1 MVVAQKRT
9 WSSRLSFLRTKRAI
23 FALTSLVIVSVVLIA
38 LGATNVLRPNSSG
51 NSVGSG
57 SGDSDGDGDG
67 NADGGN
73 DNYEP
78 PDVNTTAD
86 GIMTA
91 PGNWRPENSSSIAD
105 GVPLRIMSLGA
116 SLVRGEFSTG
126 DIGFRK
132 TMRDELVNLGVPVNM
147 VGSQRFGEMLDNDL
161 EAYGG
166 NRVSQ
171 IHEHATHIV
180 PQLQPNVF
188 VIQVGTNNV
197 LQNRDV
203 DKAGADMEN
212 FINYLLDASPR
223 STVVFS
229 TCLTNTVPDCEPRI
243 LDVNQQYRDLIKK
256 YTSKPVLLAEMH
268 PSGGFPDRP
277 QPADIGPDG
286 THPTDYGYDLMGHIF
301 TKGIQE
307 ADRKGFL
314 RWPVENGLQ
323 KDGDVGRANAT
334 TTTEELPPSTSTSV
348 TRTAS
353 TNPTTTLEPIRKP

>member
-1 MVVAQKRT
+1 MIVAEKRS

-23 FALTSLVIVSVVLIA
+23 FALTSLVIISVVLIA
-38 LGATNVLRPNSSG
+38 LGATHVLRPND
-51 NSVGSG
+51 NG
-57 SGDSDGDGDG
+57 SGDS
-67 NADGGN
+67 NDGGN
-73 DNYEP
+73 GSSSNGNSSSIQEP
-78 PDVNTTAD
+78 TDINTTAD

-91 PGNWRPENSSSIAD
+91 PGNWRPENSSTIAN
-105 GVPLRIMSLGA
+105 GTPLRIMSLGA

-132 TMRDELVNLGVPVNM
+132 TMRDELVALGVPVNM

-188 VIQVGTNNV
+188 LIQVGTNNV

-203 DKAGADMEN
+203 DRAGADMED
-212 FINYLLDASPR
+212 FINYLLEVSPR

-229 TCLTNTVPDCEPRI
+229 TCLTNTVPDCEPKI
-243 LDVNQQYRDLIKK
+243 LDVNQQYRELIKK
-256 YTSKPVLLAEMH
+256 YDSKPVLLAEMH
-268 PSGGFPDRP
+268 PSAGFPDRP
-277 QPADIGPDG
+277 QVADIGPDG
-286 THPTDYGYDLMGHIF
+286 THPTDHGYDLMGHIF

-307 ADRKGFL
+307 ADRKGYL

-323 KDGDVGRANAT
+323 KDGDIGRANAT
-334 TTTEELPPSTSTSV
+334 TTTEELPPSTSTSS
-348 TRTAS
+348 TKPLS
-353 TNPTTTLEPIRKP
+353 TNPTTTMDPREY